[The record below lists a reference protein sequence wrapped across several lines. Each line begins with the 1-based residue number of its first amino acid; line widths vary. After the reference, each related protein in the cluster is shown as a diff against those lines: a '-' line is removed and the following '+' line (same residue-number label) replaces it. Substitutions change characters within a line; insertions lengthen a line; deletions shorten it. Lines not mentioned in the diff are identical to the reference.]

1 MDNRPPKHLRTL
13 KRGDVREDGML
24 FLQYNPF
31 ARNGEQWG
39 TSEQLERL
47 RATNKKACQKRGKG
61 RTVPKEKRTLSRG
74 DVRGDGKVFWRY
86 DGHCINGENWITQE
100 LFDERHEKAYKT
112 LVRLKENKPDW
123 NANYMREWRKEPSN
137 RIAHNQR
144 SRIHEVL
151 RGIVKHNHTLEM
163 IGCTAKELKNYLASK
178 FTDGMTWEN
187 YGRYGWHVDHIRPC
201 ASFDFTDPEQQKQ
214 CFHYTNLQPLWAR
227 DNLSKGAKH
236 KPIK

>member
-1 MDNRPPKHLRTL
+1 MARKVIDNRPPKEQRTL
-13 KRGDVREDGML
+13 NRGDVREDG
-24 FLQYNPF
+24 
-31 ARNGEQWG
+31 
-39 TSEQLERL
+39 
-47 RATNKKACQKRGKG
+47 KI
-61 RTVPKEKRTLSRG
+61 
-74 DVRGDGKVFWRY
+74 FWRY
-86 DGHCINGENWITQE
+86 ARYCTNGENWITQE
-100 LFDERHEKAYKT
+100 LFDKRQEKAYEI
-112 LVRLKENKPDW
+112 LVRLRENKPDW
-123 NANYMREWRKEPSN
+123 NANYMREWRKESSN

-144 SRIHEVL
+144 KRMCEVL

-187 YGRYGWHVDHIRPC
+187 YGRDGWHVDHIRPC